1 MSEQAQQDGFFETLE
16 QKAQILS
23 PPAELGLRRDRY
35 LLSAIV
41 VGLAL
46 AWMPWARYLGASVA
60 PWLQILGLVLQLSGL
75 SVLAYR
81 QIKDTV
87 PDFVDAKRKFSI
99 EMDRHFADREIV
111 IAWLRTVPEAAR
123 RDRLRYVEARL
134 EALRPRYALIFGA
147 IDKLGFLP
155 ALVGVFLQVQAM
167 QAISSLSAIFGGM
180 IIGMY
185 AMSLW
190 FMRYPLQLEGYA
202 RLMRAASATES
213 L

>member
-1 MSEQAQQDGFFETLE
+1 MSEEEQQHGFFETLE
-16 QKAQILS
+16 QHAQILS
-23 PPAELGLRRDRY
+23 PPVELGLRRDRY

-46 AWMPWARYLGASVA
+46 AWLPWARYLGASVA

-99 EMDRHFADREIV
+99 EMDRHFADRETV
-111 IAWLRTVPEAAR
+111 IAWLRTVPEADR

-134 EALRPRYALIFGA
+134 ETIKPRYSLIFGA

-155 ALVGVFLQVQAM
+155 VLVGAFLQIQAM
-167 QAISSLSAIFGGM
+167 QSLSPLSTFFGGM

-190 FMRYPLQLEGYA
+190 LMRYQLQLEGYA
-202 RLMRAASATES
+202 RLMRAASEPQ
-213 L
+213 

>member
-16 QKAQILS
+16 QQAQILS
-23 PPAELGLRRDRY
+23 PPVELGLRRDRY

-46 AWMPWARYLGASVA
+46 AWVPLTRYVGESVA

-81 QIKDTV
+81 QIRDTV

-99 EMDRHFADREIV
+99 EMDRHFADRETV
-111 IAWLRTVPEAAR
+111 IAWLRTVPEADR

-134 EALRPRYALIFGA
+134 ETIKLRYSLIFGA

-155 ALVGVFLQVQAM
+155 VLVGA
-167 QAISSLSAIFGGM
+167 
-180 IIGMY
+180 
-185 AMSLW
+185 
-190 FMRYPLQLEGYA
+190 
-202 RLMRAASATES
+202 
-213 L
+213 